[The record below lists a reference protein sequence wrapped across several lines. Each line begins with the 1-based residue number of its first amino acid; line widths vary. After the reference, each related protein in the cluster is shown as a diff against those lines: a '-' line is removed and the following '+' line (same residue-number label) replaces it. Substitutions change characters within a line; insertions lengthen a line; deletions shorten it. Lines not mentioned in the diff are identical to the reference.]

1 MELELEHF
9 GLNVMYIGP
18 IAAELLPKK
27 TISTLIFDLVKCC
40 RAIEGPSTL

>member
-27 TISTLIFDLVKCC
+27 NYFDLDF
-40 RAIEGPSTL
+40 